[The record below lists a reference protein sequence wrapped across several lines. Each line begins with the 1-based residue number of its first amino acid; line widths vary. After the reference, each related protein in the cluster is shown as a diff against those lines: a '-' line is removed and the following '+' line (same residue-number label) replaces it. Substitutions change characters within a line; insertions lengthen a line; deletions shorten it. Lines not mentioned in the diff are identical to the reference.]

1 MSEEKLK
8 NREFTA
14 EFKARVVLEIIRG
27 DITLSEAS
35 RRHDIKDT
43 TLGRWKK
50 EFIERSAMVFGG
62 NTPSGEQDRR
72 IGELEQLF
80 KEQSLELAILKKAQK
95 LLQKKSG
102 GTS

>member
-27 DITLSEAS
+27 DITVSEAS

-43 TLGRWKK
+43 TLWRWKK
-50 EFIERSAMVFGG
+50 EFIERSATVFGG

-72 IGELEQLF
+72 ISELEQLF

-95 LLQKKSG
+95 LLQKKSE